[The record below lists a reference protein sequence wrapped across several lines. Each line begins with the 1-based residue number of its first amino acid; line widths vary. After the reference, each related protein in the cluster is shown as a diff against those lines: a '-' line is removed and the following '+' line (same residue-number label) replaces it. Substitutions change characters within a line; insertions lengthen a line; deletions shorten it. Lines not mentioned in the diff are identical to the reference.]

1 MSEYQYRTTVM
12 REPRERKVVATARSS
27 IWKGFL
33 LTSCITLLLS
43 PSFAFAW
50 NCGSGQILS
59 WRKISS
65 PHILLAASPRSY
77 ADADSSSSK
86 SRSDDSSAVKGVTL
100 KIALDANGGA
110 ADLGDIKLGRFTSP
124 ESLDMVHRL
133 RCVSDAVLVGR
144 GTVQEDDC
152 TLTVR
157 RVPLGDRP
165 QPIRVVLDP
174 RLFLLLDAGDVEVAK
189 AKSYKMFEDG
199 LPTVVYHSVR
209 DVDYNSLNLKESV
222 TCVYLPSSA
231 PSDTTTANTITSEDS
246 LRQGGHMSAKEIV
259 QDLAERFN
267 VHHLM
272 VEGGPATAKLFLQE
286 HVVDRVI
293 LVRAPLC
300 FHQPLDAGIT
310 STVLKTAGL
319 QLLGLVTSE
328 NVDQIECWSRP
339 GNPWPAEELDD
350 WP

>member
-1 MSEYQYRTTVM
+1 M

-27 IWKGFL
+27 IWKGLL

-43 PSFAFAW
+43 HSFAYAW
-50 NCGSGQILS
+50 NSNGGQLLS
-59 WRKISS
+59 WRKKSS
-65 PHILLAASPRSY
+65 SRTLLSASPRSD
-77 ADADSSSSK
+77 ADARSSSSST
-86 SRSDDSSAVKGVTL
+86 SRSADSAAIKGVTL

-110 ADLGDIKLGRFTSP
+110 ADLADIKLGRFTSP

-174 RLFLLLDAGDVEVAK
+174 RLSLLLNAADFEGK
-189 AKSYKMFEDG
+189 SQSYKMFEDG

-209 DVDYNSLNLKESV
+209 DVDYNSLNLLESV

-231 PSDTTTANTITSEDS
+231 TSETTTMNEDTS
-246 LRQGGHMSAKEIV
+246 RQEGHMSAKEIV

-267 VHHLM
+267 VHRVM

-286 HVVDRVI
+286 EVVDRVI

-300 FHQPLDAGIT
+300 FRQPLDAGIT
-310 STVLKTAGL
+310 SVVLESAGL
-319 QLLGLVTSE
+319 QFLGLVTSE
-328 NVDQIECWSRP
+328 NVDEIECWSRP
-339 GNPWPAEELDD
+339 DNPWPAEALGD

>member
-1 MSEYQYRTTVM
+1 MNGYQYRTTEM
-12 REPRERKVVATARSS
+12 REQRERKIVATARSS
-27 IWKGFL
+27 IWKRL
-33 LTSCITLLLS
+33 LSTACITLLFS
-43 PSFAFAW
+43 PSFAW
-50 NCGSGQILS
+50 NSNGGQLRP
-59 WRKISS
+59 WRKTSS
-65 PHILLAASPRSY
+65 PYTLLAASPRN
-77 ADADSSSSK
+77 DASSSSSSST
-86 SRSDDSSAVKGVTL
+86 SRSDDSSAAIKGVTL

-110 ADLGDIKLGRFTSP
+110 ADLADTKLGRFTSP

-133 RCVSDAVLVGR
+133 RVVSDAVLVGR

-157 RVPLGDRP
+157 RVPLVDGRP

-174 RLFLLLDAGDVEVAK
+174 RLSLLMLESNTDAETGA

-199 LPTVVYHSVR
+199 LRTVVYHSVR
-209 DVDYNSLNLKESV
+209 DVDYSSLNLLDSV

-231 PSDTTTANTITSEDS
+231 ATETPTITTNEDIP
-246 LRQGGHMSAKEIV
+246 RQGGNMSAKDIV

-272 VEGGPATAKLFLQE
+272 VEGGPATAKLFLRE
-286 HVVDRVI
+286 EVVDRVI
-293 LVRAPLC
+293 LVRAPLS
-300 FHQPLDAGIT
+300 FRQPLDAGIT
-310 STVLKTAGL
+310 STVLETAGL
-319 QLLGLVTSE
+319 QFLGLVTSE

-339 GNPWPAEELDD
+339 GSPWPTEELGD

>member
-1 MSEYQYRTTVM
+1 MSEYQYRSTDM
-12 REPRERKVVATARSS
+12 REPRERKVVATARSN
-27 IWKGFL
+27 IWKGL
-33 LTSCITLLLS
+33 LWTTCITLLFS

-50 NCGSGQILS
+50 NGGQVLP
-59 WRKISS
+59 WRKNMCSS
-65 PHILLAASPRSY
+65 PHTLLAASCRN
-77 ADADSSSSK
+77 DASSSST
-86 SRSDDSSAVKGVTL
+86 SRSDEAIKGVTL

-110 ADLGDIKLGRFTSP
+110 ADLAEIKSERFTSP

-133 RCVSDAVLVGR
+133 RSVSDAVLVGR
-144 GTVQEDDC
+144 GTVQADDC

-174 RLFLLLDAGDVEVAK
+174 RLSLLLEDAIEGK
-189 AKSYKMFEDG
+189 ANSRSFQLFQDG

-209 DVDYNSLNLKESV
+209 DVDYSSLNLSESV

-231 PSDTTTANTITSEDS
+231 AATETETSTTNKDS
-246 LRQGGHMSAKEIV
+246 PRQGSHMSAKAIV
-259 QDLAERFN
+259 QDLSERFN

-286 HVVDRVI
+286 NVVDRVI

-300 FHQPLDAGIT
+300 FRRPLDAAIS
-310 STVLKTAGL
+310 STVLKQAGL
-319 QLLGLVTSE
+319 QFLGLTTLE
-328 NVDQIECWSRP
+328 NVDQIECWSRT
-339 GNPWPAEELDD
+339 GSPWPAEELGD

>member
-1 MSEYQYRTTVM
+1 MSEHQYLTTEIM
-12 REPRERKVVATARSS
+12 EPRERKIVGRST
-27 IWKGFL
+27 IWKGLL
-33 LTSCITLLLS
+33 LTTCITLLFS
-43 PSFAFAW
+43 PSFAFTL
-50 NCGSGQILS
+50 NSNGGQMLQ
-59 WRKISS
+59 WRKIMGSS
-65 PHILLAASPRSY
+65 PHTFLAAS
-77 ADADSSSSK
+77 
-86 SRSDDSSAVKGVTL
+86 SRSDADANSSSRTSRSVDDSSGAIKGVTL

-110 ADLGDIKLGRFTSP
+110 ADLADTKLGRFTSP

-133 RCVSDAVLVGR
+133 RVVSDAVLVGR
-144 GTVQEDDC
+144 STVQEDDC

-157 RVPLGDRP
+157 RVPLGDGLQ

-174 RLFLLLDAGDVEVAK
+174 RLSLLIDAADGEGSN

-199 LPTVVYHSVR
+199 LRTVVYHSVR
-209 DVDYNSLNLKESV
+209 DVDLSSLNLSESV

-231 PSDTTTANTITSEDS
+231 APETTTTNEDS
-246 LRQGGHMSAKEIV
+246 PQRGGNMSAKDIV
-259 QDLAERFN
+259 QNLAERFN

-286 HVVDRVI
+286 EVVDRVI

-300 FHQPLDAGIT
+300 FREPLDAGIS
-310 STVLKTAGL
+310 STVLETAGL
-319 QLLGLVTSE
+319 QFLGLVTSE

-339 GNPWPAEELDD
+339 GSPWPAEELGD